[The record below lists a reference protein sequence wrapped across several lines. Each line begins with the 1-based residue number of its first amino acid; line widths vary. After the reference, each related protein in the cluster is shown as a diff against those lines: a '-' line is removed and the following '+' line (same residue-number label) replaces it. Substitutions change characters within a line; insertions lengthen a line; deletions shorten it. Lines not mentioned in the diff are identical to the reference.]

1 MRRTLLAVMALAATT
16 TVGLGARPAWGSHH
30 EPASSRQA
38 ADMLVFLRGPDSAH
52 QASRAHITELVRQ
65 NDVARTVTS
74 VGAKVL
80 ASTDV
85 PDVLFVRATATQ
97 LRVLR
102 ASPDV
107 EAILP
112 NTKVPGPSVSNA
124 LLQPVVAGT
133 GHRGAPLAGPCGTA
147 SDPESDPEALTN
159 IDGAPTDTDGYD
171 GAGVT
176 VAILGDALL
185 PSNPDLHRNPAYA
198 SAGSAAGTRVVTDFE
213 DFSGDGPT
221 IDDFGGEA
229 FGDASSIAAQGN
241 EVYNLSSFARAIG
254 DPGSLPKRCDIRI
267 TGDAPGSSLI
277 ALKLFGFSNFAL
289 AEQTVQ
295 AINYAVAHGAKVIS
309 ESFGFNNFPD
319 TSEDAVRL
327 ADSAAVAA
335 GVTVVVSSGDA
346 GPNSTIA
353 SPASDPDVLAVGA
366 TTTYRAYSQL
376 TYGGINALNG
386 GDRYVD
392 NNISALS
399 SGGIAFDGKTVNLVA
414 PGDANWALCSISN
427 KFSGCAYQPI
437 ELFGGTSESAPLTAG
452 AAADVIQAYEATHGG
467 TPPTPSI
474 VMRTITSTS
483 KDLDAPADQQ
493 GAGLLQVGA
502 AVQLAAS
509 LPGTTALAPQGGI
522 LADTSQ
528 LNLTGAPGSTQTAM
542 LGFTNTSTSQVQF
555 DVATR
560 SLVAVS
566 RRFGVTQLGYTTRHL
581 PTFVD
586 GSVQMVMRRVR
597 IAVTSH
603 TSRVQFQMAF
613 PPDQLAAIS
622 LFDPHGR
629 LVAYSFPQGY
639 GGFADVEATT
649 SGAGTWTAVVYQPVN
664 GLPATEALSWS
675 VTLWQFEQHAA
686 CSPSSLVISPGQHA
700 DCQLDVTMP
709 STGGDTSLA
718 VIVNGASE
726 VLTIPV
732 TLRTQL
738 AVSPGGETTFHGVIT
753 GGNGRGGAAAQ
764 TDTYSIDVGPGER
777 DLDVGVSLA
786 GKLHRG
792 HPGDIVE
799 AALVDPDGSVAA
811 YGYNV
816 VSRTTSIPKSTR
828 SLQLYVANPVSGS
841 WKLLFVVTQPV
852 VGTHVQLAFTG
863 TIGFNQVSIH
873 STLPDSA
880 TATVPKSGAT
890 FTVDLH
896 NTGVAPMF
904 VALDPRTAK
913 DATVT
918 PDGSGFDD
926 LFQVFV
932 VPPMTSSVKVEQ
944 TSAIPAS
951 FELVASGGDP
961 VITPEGDTPYVTAT
975 TSPDA
980 PSLQFAPPTSIETG
994 PWEVQPD
1001 PIGPFTKNATREV
1014 VTDTLSLRTL
1024 GFDPT
1029 VRTNVYDV
1037 ARIET
1042 LGTASTKSFFGRYTP
1057 TGTIARIAVAI
1068 RPSAPAGS
1076 IVSGTL
1082 LVEDV
1087 DEYSGSIEL
1096 LAALPYKYVAP

>member
-1 MRRTLLAVMALAATT
+1 MRRTMRAVMALVATA
-16 TVGLGARPAWGSHH
+16 TVGLGATPTWGSQL
-30 EPASSRQA
+30 EPTSSQQA
-38 ADMLVFLRGPDSAH
+38 VDMLVFLRGPVSTH
-52 QASRAHITELVRQ
+52 QASRAHIAEFVRQ
-65 NDVARTVTS
+65 DDVARTVAG

-80 ASTDV
+80 ARSDV

-112 NTKVPGPSVSNA
+112 NTTVPGPSVSNA
-124 LLQPVVAGT
+124 LLAPVVAGT
-133 GHRGAPLAGPCGTA
+133 SHRGARLTGPCGTA
-147 SDPESDPEALTN
+147 SHPESDPEALTN

-198 SAGSAAGTRVVTDFE
+198 SASSAAGTRVVTDFE

-221 IDDFGGEA
+221 IDNFGGEA

-241 EVYNLSSFARAIG
+241 EVYNLSSFERAIG

-277 ALKLFGFSNFAL
+277 ALKLFGSSNFAL

-295 AINYAVAHGAKVIS
+295 AINYAVAHGAEVIS

-335 GVTVVVSSGDA
+335 GVTVVVSAGDA

-376 TYGGINALNG
+376 TYGGINALNR

-427 KFSGCAYQPI
+427 RFSGCAYQPI

-474 VMRTITSTS
+474 VMRAITSTA
-483 KDLDAPADQQ
+483 KDVDAPADQQ

-509 LPGTTALAPQGGI
+509 LPGTTASAPQGGI
-522 LADTSQ
+522 LANTSQ
-528 LNLTGAPGSTQTAM
+528 LNLTGAPGSTQAAM

-566 RRFGVTQLGYTTRHL
+566 RRFGVTRLGYSQRHL

-603 TSRVQFQMAF
+603 TSRVQFQMAY
-613 PPDQLAAIS
+613 PADQLAAIS

-629 LVAYSFPQGY
+629 LAAYSFPQGY

-649 SGAGTWTAVVYQPVN
+649 SGAGTWTAVVYQPVD

-675 VTLWQFEQHAA
+675 TTLWKFEQHAA
-686 CSPSSLVISPGQHA
+686 CSPSSLVISPGEHA
-700 DCQLDVTMP
+700 DCQLEVTMP

-718 VIVNGASE
+718 VIVKGASE

-753 GGNGRGGAAAQ
+753 GGNGRAGAAAQ
-764 TDTYSIDVGPGER
+764 TDTYSFDVSPGER

-786 GKLHRG
+786 GELHRG

-816 VSRTTSIPKSTR
+816 VSRTTSTTSTK

-852 VGTHVQLAFTG
+852 VGTHVHLAFTG
-863 TIGFNQVSIH
+863 TVGFNKVSIH

-890 FTVDLH
+890 FTVDVH

-913 DATVT
+913 DASVT
-918 PDGSGFDD
+918 PDGSGFVD
-926 LFQVFV
+926 FAQVFV
-932 VPPMTSSVKVEQ
+932 VPPMTSSVTVDQ
-944 TSAIPAS
+944 TSASPES

-980 PSLQFAPPTSIETG
+980 PSLQFAPPTSIQTG
-994 PWEVQPD
+994 PWEVQPE
-1001 PIGPFTKNATREV
+1001 PIGPFTKSATREV

-1042 LGTASTKSFFGRYTP
+1042 LGTSSTKTFFGRYTP
-1057 TGTIARIAVAI
+1057 AGTIARIAVAI
-1068 RPSAPAGS
+1068 RPTAPAGS

-1087 DEYSGSIEL
+1087 DEYSGSIKL
-1096 LAALPYKYVAP
+1096 LASLPYKYVAP